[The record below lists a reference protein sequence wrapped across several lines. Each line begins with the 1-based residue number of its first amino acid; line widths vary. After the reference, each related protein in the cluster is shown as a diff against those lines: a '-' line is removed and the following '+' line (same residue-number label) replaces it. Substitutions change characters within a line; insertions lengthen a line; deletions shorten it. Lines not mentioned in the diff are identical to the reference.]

1 MRLHP
6 DFNDARIFK
15 HQRRSLF
22 SGRGDVLRRLIKLV
36 GTCTSVVS
44 TEIKMPRNYGKYFD
58 HFMYLTTSC

>member
-6 DFNDARIFK
+6 DFNDARVFK

-36 GTCTSVVS
+36 GTYKSVVS
-44 TEIKMPRNYGKYFD
+44 TEIKMPRN
-58 HFMYLTTSC
+58 